1 MIRFS
6 KGALSNKQ
14 IDWFQPQGTDR
25 GAYNLLK
32 DLEYYGKE
40 DLAGVTSALQG
51 QELSAGS
58 SGVYAN
64 TLQGASM
71 TGPMFRI
78 QQLDPGHHR
87 FAEQEIS
94 AYQQFVDF
102 TDPYYVERHDM
113 DKYHPYMA
121 EALRDLYYNVQYES
135 QAELPHNP
143 IARHN
148 FYFNQFSE
156 GIIDLEEYVTK
167 AKVSMRPEL
176 REKIRGVSE
185 ERFMP
190 GIPREARLQ
199 ILIAQ
204 AQAEANLG
212 AAQGG
217 GGSRTASSLRTS
229 HRQSVPL

>member
-1 MIRFS
+1 
-6 KGALSNKQ
+6 
-14 IDWFQPQGTDR
+14 
-25 GAYNLLK
+25 
-32 DLEYYGKE
+32 
-40 DLAGVTSALQG
+40 
-51 QELSAGS
+51 
-58 SGVYAN
+58 
-64 TLQGASM
+64 M

-94 AYQQFVDF
+94 GYQQFVDF

-121 EALRDLYYNVQYES
+121 EALRDLYYNVEYES

-176 REKIRGVSE
+176 REKIRAVSS

-217 GGSRTASSLRTS
+217 GGGSNIAGQTPSEGAGDGIAGDPNQRSL
-229 HRQSVPL
+229 